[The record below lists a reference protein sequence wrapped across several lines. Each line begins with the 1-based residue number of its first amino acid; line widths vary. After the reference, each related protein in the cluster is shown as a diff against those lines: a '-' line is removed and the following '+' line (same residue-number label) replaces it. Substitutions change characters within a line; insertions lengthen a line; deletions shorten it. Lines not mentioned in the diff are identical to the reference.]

1 MEVAWKDA
9 EVDCCA
15 GRLNLCTFISATRCT
30 KVCSHYTD
38 RGEAWQVAVMDMS

>member
-30 KVCSHYTD
+30 KVRSHYTD
-38 RGEAWQVAVMDMS
+38 RGKAWQVAVMDMS